1 MKRSIRFIF
10 LIFCLFMSIIPVVCV
25 GEIAVHQAA
34 DSLVEQARQRLAT
47 EREIA
52 RNALRQK
59 LEVWTREVSLLAGR
73 SEVYNAIVM
82 FQDYFSD
89 VSAKKGE
96 PAPVDTT
103 EYADNYTYVLP
114 SFSAYTKLLGYED
127 LLLVDDYGRIVFSL
141 KKKSDL
147 GLDLKHGALRDEPL
161 GEVWRQAMQGRDSFS
176 DLLPYEPAGG
186 KLCAFVGA
194 PVLDHTGGHAGAA
207 ILVVGSNHLT
217 SILDRKDDQENGVQT
232 LAFGK
237 DLMGRN
243 KGHESVSNVLRPQSN
258 DPVQL
263 ALKGETGIVPAMDRT
278 GKELLVAYTPM
289 KMGST
294 TWALITSTDMG
305 SILEPTVQL
314 RHKVV
319 ILGTLLSLVV
329 VVLAIFFLRRELFNP
344 LARIREFASAVAQ
357 GDLEARMD
365 ARFRP
370 ELEALKTAIS
380 TMVAN
385 LRTRT
390 EDARHK
396 AEQAEIHAKRAE
408 ESEAETEAQQR
419 QMASMLESLNSL
431 VRKADELTLVIQD
444 LAGELDLELNTVG
457 GGAEDQKEHASQ
469 ISDAMAVMLHAVSD
483 VADAARTAV
492 AGSQSVRQKADEGLE
507 RVQASVDAVSSVSEI
522 TDKLKTDMDGLGSML
537 GQITSIAGI
546 IGDIADQTNLLALNA
561 AIEAAR
567 AGEAGRGFAVVADEV
582 RKLAERTMSATK
594 EVTTNVDSTRSVILR
609 STAQMEKAATAVEHC
624 VTMSA
629 ESRESLEE
637 IASLSREAEAG
648 SQEIL
653 LQSEAQA
660 TTAEQVD
667 SALHKM
673 NMFAATT
680 CSDVQKSLGIIARL
694 VEEMDQLKQVT
705 HSCSHA
711 DSSSIRHGER
721 TCMQATEMA
730 ALEIGD
736 GFGDIQKAI
745 AS

>member
-25 GEIAVHQAA
+25 GEIAVRQAA
-34 DSLVEQARQRLAT
+34 DSLVDQARQRLAT
-47 EREIA
+47 ERDIA
-52 RNALRQK
+52 GNGLRQK

-89 VSAKKGE
+89 VSAQKGA
-96 PAPVDTT
+96 PARVDTP
-103 EYADNYTYVLP
+103 EYEDNHAYVLS
-114 SFSAYTKLLGYED
+114 SFKPYNTLLGYED

-141 KKKSDL
+141 KKRSDL
-147 GLDLKHGALRDEPL
+147 GRDLKHGALRDESL
-161 GEVWRQAMQGRDSFS
+161 GHIWSQAMQGKESFS

-217 SILDRKDDQENGVQT
+217 SILDSKDEQRHGVET
-232 LAFGK
+232 LAFGQ
-237 DLMGRN
+237 DLRSRN
-243 KGHESVSNVLRPQSN
+243 KHHASMASVFLPQSN
-258 DPVQL
+258 DPVHL
-263 ALKGETGIVPAMDRT
+263 ALQGETGIIPARDRS
-278 GKELLVAYTPM
+278 GNELLVAYTPIT
-289 KMGST
+289 MGST
-294 TWALITSTDMG
+294 TWALITHADMG
-305 SILEPTVQL
+305 TILEPTVQL

-319 ILGTLLSLVV
+319 ILGTLLSILVV
-329 VVLAIFFLRRELFNP
+329 ILAVIFLRRELFKP
-344 LARIREFASAVAQ
+344 LARIRDFACAVAE
-357 GDLEARMD
+357 GDLEAKMD

-370 ELEALKTAIS
+370 ELEALKQAIS

-385 LRTRT
+385 LRART
-390 EDARHK
+390 DDARAK
-396 AEQAEIHAKRAE
+396 AEQAEVHARRAE
-408 ESEAETEAQQR
+408 ASEMETEAQQ
-419 QMASMLESLNSL
+419 QKLADMFESLNSL
-431 VRKADELTLVIQD
+431 VHKADQLALVIQE
-444 LAGELDLELNTVG
+444 LAGELDMELNTVG

-469 ISDAMAVMLHAVSD
+469 ISEAMAVMLHAVSG
-483 VADAARTAV
+483 VAEAARTAV
-492 AGSQSVRQKADEGLE
+492 DGSHSVRQKADDGLQ
-507 RVQASVDAVSSVSEI
+507 RVQASVDAVSSVNEI
-522 TDKLKTDMDGLGSML
+522 TEMLKTDMDGLGNML

-582 RKLAERTMSATK
+582 RKLAERTMTATK
-594 EVTTNVDSTRSVILR
+594 EVTNNVESTRSVIVS
-609 STAQMEKAATAVEHC
+609 STSRMEKATRAVEHC

-629 ESRESLEE
+629 QSRESLEE
-637 IASLSREAEAG
+637 IVTLSRDAEAG
-648 SQEIL
+648 SREIL
-653 LQSEAQA
+653 TQSEAQA
-660 TTAEQVD
+660 ATAEQVD

-680 CSDVQKSLGIIARL
+680 CSDIRKSLSIISRL

-705 HSCSHA
+705 QRCSQTEGASNPSGNLEVHSGYLTA
-711 DSSSIRHGER
+711 FTDDNGRKEVQR
-721 TCMQATEMA
+721 
-730 ALEIGD
+730 AL
-736 GFGDIQKAI
+736 